1 MSFGSLTRSNPR
13 TFQTNFPKTCDPPF
27 FREWVRQV
35 KKKQQKIIVPGTVG
49 WYGIDLFNK
58 PRDPDLNWTFFSWWP
73 SLKLTAAKK
82 NTWNA
87 RVGRWGFLIK
97 GLFSDAMLLFVLGSV
112 FWFFLLKCL
121 NPNHLH
127 VWFFSSSQ
135 HGFNTIC
142 RTKNEPW
149 PCSRCFFTKQTSLSF
164 RKAKSS
170 KTHIDT
176 HPSYMMLTWYVVWIA
191 FIFSIPSYPIL
202 STCEEI
208 TFLQQKKTISSMGCQ
223 GYIYPHEWLTHRIH
237 ACQVLIFHGFSCIR
251 KIFPLFP

>member
-149 PCSRCFFTKQTSLSF
+149 PCSRCFFY
-164 RKAKSS
+164 KANITFIPKSQVFEN
-170 KTHIDT
+170 THW
-176 HPSYMMLTWYVVWIA
+176 HPPIIHDADMIRGLNRLYL
-191 FIFSIPSYPIL
+191 FHPIL
-202 STCEEI
+202 SHPIHLWRNHFPSTKENHI
-208 TFLQQKKTISSMGCQ
+208 IHGLPGVYLPTWMA
-223 GYIYPHEWLTHRIH
+223 YP
-237 ACQVLIFHGFSCIR
+237 
-251 KIFPLFP
+251 